1 MSALSGTT
9 DAPRPSRGGRPRDP
23 SRDGVIR
30 AAILRLLADVGY
42 GALTMDA
49 VAAEAGVGK
58 ATIYRRWRT
67 KQDLVVDTISDLN
80 RAEATPRTPARSR
93 GPAGDAAVAGLGHH
107 RSGRRGD
114 LSLLSTVPHQPALA
128 EAFRNGPLAV
138 WRTAFDEIWARAEQR
153 GELRPGVSGSVAAE
167 ATSALLVQRWLL
179 TGEPVDDAYADEV
192 LETVVLPLL
201 RTVRRDGLSSPPQ
214 GAGPALE
221 RADHLVG
228 DPAAVEVAGL
238 RPHRLAV
245 DAVRGRPCRVEG
257 HRTAQV
263 LVAAARVLVGPADRG
278 DRRPSTT
285 ASQ

>member
-1 MSALSGTT
+1 MAVLSTT
-9 DAPRPSRGGRPRDP
+9 EIPRPSRGGRPRDP

-80 RAEATPRTPARSR
+80 REEAGPPDSGSLESDLRQMLQQMVAVIN
-93 GPAGDAAVAGLGHH
+93 GPAGAAT
-107 RSGRRGD
+107 

-138 WRTAFDEIWARAEQR
+138 WRHSFEQIWDRAEQR
-153 GELRPGVSGSVAAE
+153 GEVRSGMAGSVLSE

-179 TGEPVDDAYADEV
+179 TGEPVDEAYADEV
-192 LETVVLPLL
+192 LDSVVMPL
-201 RTVRRDGLSSPPQ
+201 VRN
-214 GAGPALE
+214 
-221 RADHLVG
+221 
-228 DPAAVEVAGL
+228 
-238 RPHRLAV
+238 
-245 DAVRGRPCRVEG
+245 
-257 HRTAQV
+257 T
-263 LVAAARVLVGPADRG
+263 AAA
-278 DRRPSTT
+278 
-285 ASQ
+285 